1 MSLEAGKKRA
11 RRLGLVLLGIVAGQL
26 ILYGASF
33 IGTKVLLPLDI
44 LAQPGTYIPLAPG
57 QKAQPAH
64 NDNASDPVLE
74 DEPAR
79 LFRNSELRA
88 GRLPIWNPYQYAGV
102 PNVSF
107 LSPFAIFGALVRSP
121 RILPWLSLMIAL
133 VSGFGVYVFS
143 RRVLQVGVWPATIAA
158 WCYPVTGFFVLWQS
172 YSLAHPIVWL
182 PWLLY
187 AIHSVLLGSSRWA
200 LPGLAT
206 VAMLTIVSGHLD
218 MAGLV
223 VIVGGLFAIWE
234 SFFVFHRRDD
244 TRESVRRFAIVI
256 AGWALGFMLASPEL
270 LPALEYAKTGSRLS
284 QREAGREERPPIG
297 LASLPQLVL
306 PHIYGTIEKNGVAI
320 FPKKESDLPETPA
333 AGFTGLVASLVLAPL
348 AWGSR
353 RHRSV
358 TWFLAAIAFLGIAWC
373 LNVPGIVW
381 LMRLPALNLL
391 SYNRFVFV
399 SSFALLLLAT
409 IGLEGISNRTAD
421 WHRWYYI
428 PVAILAGLSA
438 WCVFRAFSLPEA
450 IAVKLPQV
458 VAAGHP
464 VRWVEDMEGVRR
476 VQHWFTSMYTL
487 GAIVCFAAIGVWLW
501 VRLKR
506 NLARS
511 VPALLGLLAFG
522 ELLFFDYG
530 RAAQCDPQLYYPRI
544 AALEEIGRSLP
555 GRVVGYKC
563 LPANLLQTQKLLDV
577 RGYDG
582 VDPAR
587 MVDLL
592 TLAAAPESIRLD
604 YAAVQLFIPR
614 VAEAS
619 SPNRVQ
625 LSPILDLL
633 GVRYVVFLPPEGTDY
648 SVAVN
653 DSALPRVFVPRSVE
667 VESDAKTR
675 LAKLGSPL
683 FNPREVAYVEE
694 PAAVAAPVQGEAKIV
709 EVTPQSIAVSAK
721 MPQRGLVVLAD
732 QWNSGWRAYVAN
744 QVVPILHVD
753 HALRGVIVPPGE
765 STIVFR
771 YQPTSLRLGLGAAA
785 VAILILLAYLAS
797 GYRILFHP
805 DHGQ

>member
-1 MSLEAGKKRA
+1 MSLEAGKQRV
-11 RRLGLVLLGIVAGQL
+11 RRPGLVLLGIVAGQL

-33 IGTKVLLPLDI
+33 VGIKVLLPLDI
-44 LAQPGTYIPLAPG
+44 LAQPGTYIPLPPG
-57 QKAQPAH
+57 QQAQPAH
-64 NDNASDPVLE
+64 NENASDPVFE

-79 LFRNSELRA
+79 LFRNSELRG

-133 VSGFGVYVFS
+133 VSGFWVYVFA
-143 RRVLQVGVWPATIAA
+143 RRVLQVGVWPATIAS

-172 YSLAHPIVWL
+172 YSLTHPIVWL

-187 AIHSVLLGSSRWA
+187 AIHSVLSGSSRWA
-200 LPGLAT
+200 LPGLAIVT
-206 VAMLTIVSGHLD
+206 MLTIVSGHLD

-223 VIVGGLFAIWE
+223 LVAGGLFAIWE
-234 SFFVFHRRDD
+234 SLFVFHRRGH
-244 TRESVRRFAIVI
+244 TQESARRFAIVI

-284 QREAGREERPPIG
+284 QREAGHEERPPIG
-297 LASLPQLVL
+297 LVSLPQLVL
-306 PHIYGTIEKNGVAI
+306 PHIYGTIEKNSVAI

-348 AWGSR
+348 AWGRR
-353 RHRSV
+353 RHRPV
-358 TWFLAAIAFLGIAWC
+358 TWFLAAIAFLGMAWS
-373 LNVPGIVW
+373 LNVPGMVW
-381 LMRLPALNLL
+381 LMRLPALNML

-399 SSFALLLLAT
+399 SSLAILGLAT
-409 IGLEGISNRTAD
+409 IGLEGISNGTAE
-421 WHRWYYI
+421 WRRCYYI
-428 PVAILAGLSA
+428 PVAILAGLAA

-450 IAVKLPQV
+450 IAFNLPQA

-464 VRWVEDMEGVRR
+464 VRWVDDMAEVRR
-476 VQHWFTSMYTL
+476 VQHWFVKMYAS
-487 GAIVCFAAIGVWLW
+487 GAIICFVALGVWLW
-501 VRLKR
+501 IRFTR
-506 NLARS
+506 NLARVFS
-511 VPALLGLLAFG
+511 AILGLAAFG
-522 ELLFFDYG
+522 ELLFFAYG

-544 AALEEIGRSLP
+544 AAFDEIGRSLP

-563 LPANLLQTQKLLDV
+563 LPANLLQTQQLLDV

-587 MVDLL
+587 IVDLL
-592 TLAAAPESIRLD
+592 VLAAAPESVRLD

-633 GVRYVVFLPPEGTDY
+633 GVRYMVFLPPEGTDY

-653 DSALPRVFVPRSVE
+653 DSALPRVFVPLSVE
-667 VESDAKTR
+667 VESDGKTR
-675 LAKLGSPL
+675 LAKLASPL

-694 PAAVAAPVQGEAKIV
+694 PAAVTAPIQGEAKIV
-709 EVTPQSIAVSAK
+709 EATSQTITVSAK
-721 MPQRGLVVLAD
+721 MLQPGLVVLAD
-732 QWNSGWRAYVAN
+732 QWNSGWRAYIAN
-744 QVVPILHVD
+744 RIVPILRVD
-753 HALRGVIVPPGE
+753 HALRGVIVPAGE

-785 VAILILLAYLAS
+785 LAILILFVHLAAQC
-797 GYRILFHP
+797 RRQR